1 MAPRK
6 NVNKLVDGLV
16 EARKTRVKK
25 EVVPTVEQETV
36 SPSIEPTRAE
46 KEAALAS
53 ILPDI
58 EANAQEL
65 AKAEYVQ
72 HTMQRGNACQA
83 VAGNVLDQEA
93 LEMGIVNSEIVEAG
107 AITRAFK
114 IEIADEMPNTLGK
127 KSRKLKFDFWNDLIA
142 TKKDNPTKF
151 VSIFIPNSVNEHG
164 KKITMHSN
172 VLYANRSLPQTSEY
186 HFMCA
191 EDTKA
196 GGCKVWVKEGPYS
209 PAKRATKKLNP
220 EKPLDHL
227 PKKTRE
233 LYDAIVAVK
242 LDEYENA
249 VNNAG
254 KLDIC
259 CKVAIKDIKSIVV
272 TRMSEEAKDKA
283 IVDLRAAG
291 VLNYISDDLM
301 IVKCF

>member
-25 EVVPTVEQETV
+25 EVVPTVVQET
-36 SPSIEPTRAE
+36 SKPTRAD

-65 AKAEYVQ
+65 ARTEYVQ

-93 LEMGIVNSEIVEAG
+93 LEMGIVNSTIVEAG

-127 KSRKLKFDFWNDLIA
+127 KSRKLKFDFWKDLIE
-142 TKKDNPTKF
+142 TKKANPTKF
-151 VSIFIPNSVNEHG
+151 VSLFIPNSVDADG
-164 KKITMHSN
+164 KKITMHSY

-186 HFMCA
+186 HFICS

-196 GGCKVWVKEGPYS
+196 GGCRVWVKEGPYS

-220 EKPLDHL
+220 ERPLDHL
-227 PKKTRE
+227 LKKTRE

-249 VNNAG
+249 VNDAG
-254 KLDIC
+254 KLDIW
-259 CKVAIKDIKSIVV
+259 CKVKVKDIKSIVV
-272 TRMSEEAKDKA
+272 PRMSDIDMA
-283 IVDLRAAG
+283 IYDLRAAD
-291 VLNYISDDLM
+291 VLRYFSDDFML
-301 IVKCF
+301 VKCF